1 MALCSIAVAAGVVGV
16 VALVRGLMFRRRF
29 ARFGG
34 GGCGPGAVAC
44 GGGRGFRRGGW
55 GGGGRWGGRWG
66 WGGRSDGGIGRSFW
80 LRGLFARLDT
90 TPGQEKEIRAALE
103 ELREA
108 ARASKESLSGARE
121 GLARA
126 VKGDVFDEIA
136 IGEAAVKLDGA
147 TGGVKNAFEA
157 ALRRI
162 HAALDPKQR
171 ERLAALLERGP
182 RAFRDGFGG
191 PYRGGWQEF

>member
-16 VALVRGLMFRRRF
+16 VALVRGLVFRRRF

-34 GGCGPGAVAC
+34 GGCGPGAGAC
-44 GGGRGFRRGGW
+44 GGGGFRPGP
-55 GGGGRWGGRWG
+55 WGGRRWRGGWG
-66 WGGRSDGGIGRSFW
+66 WGGRGDGGIGRSFW

-103 ELREA
+103 ELRDA

-121 GLARA
+121 GVARA
-126 VKGDVFDEIA
+126 VKGEVFDEIA
-136 IGEAAVKLDGA
+136 IGEASVKLDGA

-162 HAALDPKQR
+162 HAVLDPKQR

-191 PYRGGWQEF
+191 PYRSGWQEI